1 MRGLQREAGIA
12 PNTVDG
18 SRGSAR
24 LMNMPTARPTAALHR
39 RTARDECGGRMPTF
53 RRFALAGPMM
63 LVVCCSLQSAVAGDQ
78 FLGRHCV
85 ACHDRDGH
93 EAGLNLE
100 DMQIEPA
107 KHGNLLMLERV
118 FDRISRGEMPPPD
131 EQQPSADE
139 KKAFLDRLGATMRHT
154 GLAQQATEGR
164 GPVRRLTRTEY
175 ENTVKD
181 LLQINV
187 SLAELFPDDAT
198 TDGFDKVGAGLTMS
212 ASHFEAYQLAADKAL
227 AEAIPEKK
235 FAPLQY
241 AEDAQALF
249 NRRRDNFATY
259 GCWLEED
266 AFIVTSRL
274 FYPYT
279 AILAPSAPRGGRYR
293 VRVTAQARNS
303 DGKSLPL
310 GIGVHSNIASKPDAP
325 DLEQWHDFSELA
337 TSTITTEIDLQAE
350 QWVHIFGV
358 TLWQRDFVIP
368 KYRRGQLWD
377 KSALAIKRFEVEGP
391 LKADGTLET
400 WPPESY
406 RVLFDNLALKL
417 LSQVTKQ
424 PAAKGM
430 PDPWVPLSD
439 RPKED
444 AERLLRRFL
453 PKAFRRPVSEP
464 VIAEYVG
471 RVHGELDAGVSFHE
485 AMRNGYKAV
494 LCSPHFLLLEERP
507 GPLDPYAIA
516 SRLSYF
522 LWDGPPD
529 ESLLVA
535 ASTGEL
541 ARPEG
546 RRSQV
551 ERMLADPKI
560 ARFERSFTDQ
570 WLDLRRIDATSP
582 DGMLY
587 PEFDAAMQLSCL
599 RETQCCFHDML
610 TQDRSLLEGIRSDW
624 TYLNEPLAALYGLP
638 EVQGHE
644 LRRASLPAG
653 SHRGGFLTQASVLK
667 VTADGAKTS
676 PILRGKWVTERILGV
691 TPPPPPDSVPK
702 IEPDIRGA
710 TTIRVQLEKH
720 RSNPACVGCHRVI
733 DPPGFALES
742 FDVIGGWRDHY
753 RVPQS
758 TGAVIEVPRIKKR
771 VHRGPA
777 VELGY
782 TMPDGRPFADID
794 AYKQLLLEDRD
805 GLARALASK
814 LITYATGAPVQFAD
828 RADVD
833 ALVEEIR
840 DKNYGLRSLVH
851 AIVQSRPFLNK

>member
-1 MRGLQREAGIA
+1 MTA
-12 PNTVDG
+12 PAAKAIVDV
-18 SRGSAR
+18 RRRPAASA
-24 LMNMPTARPTAALHR
+24 AS
-39 RTARDECGGRMPTF
+39 GRMCRC
-53 RRFALAGPMM
+53 RRVVLAVVLALVGSGSQQGATADDPF
-63 LVVCCSLQSAVAGDQ
+63 VQQHCSG
-78 FLGRHCV
+78 
-85 ACHDRDGH
+85 CHDRDGH

-100 DMQIEPA
+100 DMQMSPVPHA
-107 KHGNLLMLERV
+107 SMVTLERV
-118 FDRISRGEMPPPD
+118 YDRISRGEMPPAG
-131 EQQPSADE
+131 EEQPSAVE
-139 KKAFLDRLGATMRHT
+139 KAAFLDRLGKGLRQT
-154 GLAQQATEGR
+154 GLERQATEGR
-164 GPVRRLTRTEY
+164 GPVRRLTRAEY

-187 SLAELFPDDAT
+187 SLAELFPDDAS
-198 TDGFDKVGAGLTMS
+198 TDGFDKVGAGLTLS

-227 AEAIPEKK
+227 AEAIPDRK
-235 FAPLQY
+235 FAPLTY
-241 AEDAQALF
+241 SEDAQGVF
-249 NRRRDNFATY
+249 NRRRDNFANY

-303 DGKSLPL
+303 DGKDLPL
-310 GIGVHSNIASKPDAP
+310 GIGVHSNLTAKPDAP

-337 TSTITTEIDLQAE
+337 TSTITTQIDLQAE

-406 RVLFDNLALKL
+406 RILFDTLPLKL
-417 LSQVTKQ
+417 LSQATKQ
-424 PAAKGM
+424 PASKGI
-430 PDPWVPLSD
+430 PDPWVPVSEK
-439 RPKED
+439 PKED
-444 AERLLRRFL
+444 AERLMRRFL
-453 PKAFRRPVSEP
+453 PKAFRRPVPEEI
-464 VIAEYVG
+464 VAEYVG
-471 RVHGELDAGVSFHE
+471 RVHGELDAGVPFHQ
-485 AMRNGYKAV
+485 AMRNGFKAV
-494 LCSPHFLLLEERP
+494 LCSPHFLLLEEAP
-507 GPLDPYAIA
+507 GPLDPHAIA

-529 ESLLVA
+529 ESLLAA

-541 ARPEG
+541 ARPEA

-551 ERMLADPKI
+551 ERMLADPRS

-570 WLDLRRIDATSP
+570 WLDLRRIEATSP
-582 DGMLY
+582 DGVLY
-587 PEFDAAMQLSCL
+587 PEFDAAMQLSSL
-599 RETQCCFHDML
+599 RETQCFFHDML
-610 TQDRSLLEGIRSDW
+610 THDRSLLEGIHSDW

-638 EVQGHE
+638 DVQGHE

-667 VTADGAKTS
+667 VTADGSKTS

-691 TPPPPPDSVPK
+691 TPPGPPDDIPT

-742 FDVIGGWRDHY
+742 FDVVGGWRDHY

-782 TMPDGRPFADID
+782 TMPDGRPFADVD
-794 AYKQLLLEDRD
+794 VYKQLLLEDRD

-814 LITYATGAPVQFAD
+814 LLMYATGAPVQFAD

-833 ALVEEIR
+833 ALIEEIR
-840 DKNYGLRSLVH
+840 GKNYGLRSLVH

>member
-1 MRGLQREAGIA
+1 MPPIKGIETVQRF
-12 PNTVDG
+12 
-18 SRGSAR
+18 
-24 LMNMPTARPTAALHR
+24 TASSVASGRVPL
-39 RTARDECGGRMPTF
+39 CGWF
-53 RRFALAGPMM
+53 
-63 LVVCCSLQSAVAGDQ
+63 VSAVVVTVLCGSSPHAAPVGDQ

-100 DMQIEPA
+100 DLQVTPVQHE
-107 KHGNLLMLERV
+107 NLLTLERV

-131 EQQPSADE
+131 EQQPSAAD
-139 KKAFLDRLGATMRHT
+139 KKAFLDRLGAAMRQT
-154 GLAQQATEGR
+154 GLKQQATEGR

-181 LLQINV
+181 LLQINA

-227 AEAIPEKK
+227 MEAIPEKK
-235 FAPLQY
+235 FVPLQY
-241 AEDAQALF
+241 AEDAHALF
-249 NRRRDNFATY
+249 NRRRDTFSTY
-259 GCWLEED
+259 GCWLEDD

-279 AILAPSAPRGGRYR
+279 AILAPMAPRGGRYR
-293 VRVTAQARNS
+293 VRVTAEGRNN
-303 DGKSLPL
+303 DGKPLPL
-310 GIGVHSNIASKPDAP
+310 GIGVHSNLTAKPDAP
-325 DLEQWHDFSELA
+325 DLEQWHDVSELA
-337 TSTITTEIDLQAE
+337 TSTITTEIDLEAE

-358 TLWQRDFVIP
+358 TLWHRDWVMP
-368 KYRRGQLWD
+368 RYRRGELWD
-377 KSALAIKRFEVEGP
+377 KSALAVKRFEVEGP
-391 LKADGTLET
+391 LKADGTLDT

-406 RVLFDNLALKL
+406 RILFDTLPLKL

-424 PAAKGM
+424 AATKGT
-430 PDPWVPLSD
+430 PDPWVPSSD
-439 RPKED
+439 TPKED

-453 PKAFRRPVSEP
+453 PKAFRRPVSEA
-464 VIAEYVG
+464 VVAEYV
-471 RVHGELDAGVSFHE
+471 RRIYDELDAGVPFHH

-507 GPLDPYAIA
+507 GPLDPHAIA

-529 ESLLVA
+529 ESLLA
-535 ASTGEL
+535 AAADGSL

-546 RRSQV
+546 RRSHV
-551 ERMLADPKI
+551 ERMLADPKS

-570 WLDLRRIDATSP
+570 WLDLGRIEATSP

-599 RETQCCFHDML
+599 RETQCFFHDML
-610 TQDRSLLEGIRSDW
+610 AEDRSLLEGIHSDW
-624 TYLNEPLAALYGLP
+624 TYLNEPLAALYGLRD
-638 EVQGHE
+638 VQGHE
-644 LRRASLPAG
+644 LQRVSLPAG

-777 VELGY
+777 VEVGY
-782 TMPDGRPFADID
+782 VMPDGRPFADID

-814 LITYATGAPVQFAD
+814 LLAYATGAPVQFAD

-840 DKNYGLRSLVH
+840 GKNYGLRSLIH
-851 AIVQSRPFLNK
+851 AIIESRPFLNK

>member
-1 MRGLQREAGIA
+1 M
-12 PNTVDG
+12 TV
-18 SRGSAR
+18 R
-24 LMNMPTARPTAALHR
+24 LPPSNVGAQLGAAALSSLAS
-39 RTARDECGGRMPTF
+39 RTPWRALMAVVSACVGVGGPRCAAAADPF
-53 RRFALAGPMM
+53 
-63 LVVCCSLQSAVAGDQ
+63 VQ
-78 FLGRHCV
+78 RHC
-85 ACHDRDGH
+85 AGCHDRDGH

-100 DMQIEPA
+100 DMQVEPA
-107 KHGNLLMLERV
+107 KHENLLTLERV

-139 KKAFLDRLGATMRHT
+139 KKAFLDRLGATMRQT
-154 GLAQQATEGR
+154 GLAHQATEGR

-187 SLAELFPDDAT
+187 SLADLFPDDAT
-198 TDGFDKVGAGLTMS
+198 TDGFDKVGAGLTLS

-227 AEAIPEKK
+227 AEAMPERG
-235 FAPLQY
+235 FAPLIY
-241 AEDAQALF
+241 AKDAHGMF
-249 NRRRDNFATY
+249 NVRPNEYATY
-259 GCWLEED
+259 GSWLEED
-266 AFIVTSRL
+266 AFILTSRL

-279 AILAPSAPRGGRYR
+279 TILSPWAPRGGRYR
-293 VRVTAQARNS
+293 VRVTAQGRNS
-303 DGKSLPL
+303 ESGVVPL
-310 GIGVHSNIASKPDAP
+310 GIGAHSHWLFKPDAP
-325 DLEQWHDFSELA
+325 DLQQCLDFSEVA
-337 TSTITTEIDLQAE
+337 TSTITTEIDLKAE
-350 QWVHIFGV
+350 QSVHIFGP
-358 TLWQRDFVIP
+358 TLWGRDWVMP
-368 KYRRGQLWD
+368 RYREGKLWD
-377 KSALAIKRFEVEGP
+377 KPTLAIKRFEVEGP

-406 RVLFDNLALKL
+406 RILFDTLPLNP

-424 PAAKGM
+424 AAEKGM
-430 PDPWVPLSD
+430 PDPWVPASD
-439 RPKED
+439 APKED

-453 PKAFRRPVSEP
+453 PKVFRRPVSDS
-464 VIAEYVG
+464 VVAEYVG
-471 RVHGELDAGVSFHE
+471 RVHRELDAGVPFHH

-494 LCSPHFLLLEERP
+494 LCSPHFLLLEETP

-529 ESLLVA
+529 ETLLA
-535 ASTGEL
+535 AAAAGEL
-541 ARPEG
+541 SRPEG

-551 ERMLADPKI
+551 ERMLADPKS

-570 WLDLRRIDATSP
+570 WLDLRRIEATSP
-582 DGMLY
+582 DGVLY

-610 TQDRSLLEGIRSDW
+610 TQDRSLLEGIHSDW

-638 EVQGHE
+638 EVPGHE

-720 RSNPACVGCHRVI
+720 RSNPACVGCHRLI

-753 RVPQS
+753 RVPQH
-758 TGAVIEVPRIKKR
+758 TGAVIEIPSVKKR

-777 VELGY
+777 VEVGY
-782 TMPDGRPFADID
+782 VMPDGRPFADID

-814 LITYATGAPVQFAD
+814 LLTYATGAPVQFAD

-833 ALVEEIR
+833 ALVAEIR
-840 DKNYGLRSLVH
+840 GKNYGLRSLVH
-851 AIVQSRPFLNK
+851 AIVESRPFLNK

>member
-1 MRGLQREAGIA
+1 MTLLSIKPIA
-12 PNTVDG
+12 RVHPV
-18 SRGSAR
+18 
-24 LMNMPTARPTAALHR
+24 AAAVASLGR
-39 RTARDECGGRMPTF
+39 RTCWRAMMIVGVAIAGGGSQR
-53 RRFALAGPMM
+53 
-63 LVVCCSLQSAVAGDQ
+63 
-78 FLGRHCV
+78 CV
-85 ACHDRDGH
+85 AAVDPFVQRYCAGCHDRDGH

-100 DMQIEPA
+100 DMQIEPS
-107 KHGNLLMLERV
+107 KHENLLMLERV

-139 KKAFLDRLGATMRHT
+139 KKAFLDRLGATMRQT

-187 SLAELFPDDAT
+187 ALAELFPDDAI

-227 AEAIPEKK
+227 AEAIPEKS
-235 FAPLQY
+235 FAPLTY
-241 AEDAQALF
+241 AEDALGLF
-249 NRRRDNFATY
+249 NRNRQTFTNY
-259 GCWLEED
+259 GCWLEDD
-266 AFIVTSRL
+266 AFVITSRL

-279 AILAPSAPRGGRYR
+279 AILGPWAPRGGRYR
-293 VRVTAQARNS
+293 VRVTAQARNN
-303 DGKSLPL
+303 DGKPLPL
-310 GIGVHSNIASKPDAP
+310 GIGPHSHWLYKPDAP
-325 DLEQWHDFSELA
+325 ALQQWHDVSELA
-337 TSTITTEIDLQAE
+337 TSTITTEIDLNAE
-350 QWVHIFGV
+350 QSVHIFGV
-358 TLWQRDFVIP
+358 TLWGRDWVIP
-368 KYRRGQLWD
+368 RYAKSELWD

-406 RVLFDNLALKL
+406 RVLFDNLPLKL

-424 PAAKGM
+424 PAAKGT
-430 PDPWVPLSD
+430 PDPWVAVSD
-439 RPKED
+439 KPKED
-444 AERLLRRFL
+444 AERLLQRFL
-453 PKAFRRPVSEP
+453 PRAFRRPVPEAA
-464 VIAEYVG
+464 VAEYVG
-471 RVHGELDAGVSFHE
+471 RIHSELDAGVAFHH
-485 AMRNGYKAV
+485 AMRNGFKAV
-494 LCSPHFLLLEERP
+494 LCSPHFLLLEEAP
-507 GPLDPYAIA
+507 GPLDPHAIA

-529 ESLLVA
+529 ESLLA
-535 ASTGEL
+535 AAAAGEL
-541 ARPEG
+541 AQPEG

-551 ERMLADPKI
+551 ERMLADPKS

-582 DGMLY
+582 DGVLY
-587 PEFDAAMQLSCL
+587 PEFDDALQLSCL
-599 RETQCCFHDML
+599 RETQCVFHDML
-610 TQDRSLLEGIRSDW
+610 ARNLSLLEGVHSDW

-638 EVQGHE
+638 LVPGHE
-644 LRRASLPAG
+644 LRRVSLPAG

-710 TTIRVQLEKH
+710 KTIREQLAQH
-720 RSNPACVGCHRVI
+720 RSTQACAGCHRVI

-753 RVPQS
+753 RVPQH
-758 TGAVIEVPRIKKR
+758 TGAVIEIASVKKR

-782 TMPDGRPFADID
+782 TMPDGRPFADVD
-794 AYKQLLLEDRD
+794 AYKRLLLEDAD
-805 GLARALASK
+805 GLATALATK
-814 LITYATGAPVQFAD
+814 LLTFATGSPVQFAD

-833 ALVEEIR
+833 TIVRQIR

-851 AIVQSRPFLNK
+851 AIVESRPFLHK

>member
-1 MRGLQREAGIA
+1 MTVPSAKAIVDVRRRPAASVSSGRMRGCRRVVLAVVLTLVG
-12 PNTVDG
+12 NG
-18 SRGSAR
+18 SQQGA
-24 LMNMPTARPTAALHR
+24 T
-39 RTARDECGGRMPTF
+39 
-53 RRFALAGPMM
+53 
-63 LVVCCSLQSAVAGDQ
+63 AGDPFVQ
-78 FLGRHCV
+78 QHCSG
-85 ACHDRDGH
+85 CHDRDGH

-100 DMQIEPA
+100 DMQMSPVPHES
-107 KHGNLLMLERV
+107 MVTLERV
-118 FDRISRGEMPPPD
+118 YDRISRGEMPPAG
-131 EQQPSADE
+131 EEQPSAGE
-139 KKAFLDRLGATMRHT
+139 KAAFLDRLGKGLRQT
-154 GLAQQATEGR
+154 GLERQATEGR
-164 GPVRRLTRTEY
+164 GPVRRLTRAEY

-187 SLAELFPDDAT
+187 SLAELFPDDAS
-198 TDGFDKVGAGLTMS
+198 TDGFDKVGAGLTLS

-227 AEAIPEKK
+227 AEAIPDRK
-235 FAPLQY
+235 FAPLKY

-303 DGKSLPL
+303 DGKDLPL
-310 GIGVHSNIASKPDAP
+310 GIGVHSNLTAKPDAP

-337 TSTITTEIDLQAE
+337 TSTMTTEIDLQAE

-406 RVLFDNLALKL
+406 RILFDTLPLKL
-417 LSQVTKQ
+417 LSQATKQ
-424 PAAKGM
+424 PAAKGI
-430 PDPWVPLSD
+430 PDPWVPVSEK
-439 RPKED
+439 PKED
-444 AERLLRRFL
+444 AERLMRRFL
-453 PKAFRRPVSEP
+453 PKTFRRLVSEEI
-464 VIAEYVG
+464 VAEYVG
-471 RVHGELDAGVSFHE
+471 RVHGELDAGVAFHA
-485 AMRNGYKAV
+485 AMRNGFKAV
-494 LCSPHFLLLEERP
+494 LCSPHFLLLEEAP
-507 GPLDPYAIA
+507 GPLDPHAIA

-529 ESLLVA
+529 EPLLAA

-541 ARPEG
+541 ARPEA

-551 ERMLADPKI
+551 ERMLADPRS

-570 WLDLRRIDATSP
+570 WLDLRRIEATSP
-582 DGMLY
+582 DGVLY
-587 PEFDAAMQLSCL
+587 PEFDAAMQLSSL
-599 RETQCCFHDML
+599 RETQCFFHDML
-610 TQDRSLLEGIRSDW
+610 THDRSLLEGIHSDW

-638 EVQGHE
+638 DVQGHK
-644 LRRASLPAG
+644 LRWASLPAG

-667 VTADGAKTS
+667 VTADGSKTS

-691 TPPPPPDSVPK
+691 TPPGPPDDVPT

-758 TGAVIEVPRIKKR
+758 TGAVIEVTRIKKR

-782 TMPDGRPFADID
+782 TMPDGRPFADVD
-794 AYKQLLLEDRD
+794 VYKQLLLEDRD

-814 LITYATGAPVQFAD
+814 LLTYATGAPVQFAD

-840 DKNYGLRSLVH
+840 GKNYGLRSLVH